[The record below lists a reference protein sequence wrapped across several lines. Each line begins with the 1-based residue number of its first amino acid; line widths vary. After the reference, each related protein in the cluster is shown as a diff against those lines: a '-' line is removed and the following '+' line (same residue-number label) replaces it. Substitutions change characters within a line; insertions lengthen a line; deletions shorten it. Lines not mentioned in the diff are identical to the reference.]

1 LYSVATF
8 FYTSQAKPVP
18 GYWNISIGLSKEIK
32 LYEWMQSWRI
42 MVTCVC
48 FLFINL
54 WVFIFLMFCY
64 YFSFDF
70 TICWLLIYKEKQR
83 FIMSQILF
91 VSSYLR
97 INIWGHHLLLNN

>member
-70 TICWLLIYKEKQR
+70 TICWLLIYKEKQG
-83 FIMSQILF
+83 S
-91 VSSYLR
+91 SWAKSYLFLH
-97 INIWGHHLLLNN
+97 IYVSTFEDIICF